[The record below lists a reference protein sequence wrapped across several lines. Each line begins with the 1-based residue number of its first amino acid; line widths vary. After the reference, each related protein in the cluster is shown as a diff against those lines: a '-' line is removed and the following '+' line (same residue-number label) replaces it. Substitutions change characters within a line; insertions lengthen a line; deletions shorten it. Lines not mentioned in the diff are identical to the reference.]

1 MARAERHFDSLHI
14 PSICRLSFLTSTQ
27 SPPRLLKY
35 SLNFTEE
42 KNDTQKLCDLAKFT
56 ELEHSGEVPP
66 STSHTL
72 DHFPLPSAS

>member
-35 SLNFTEE
+35 SLNSEAGVLP
-42 KNDTQKLCDLAKFT
+42 KSVLAQLTVAGIVLVLSFM
-56 ELEHSGEVPP
+56 
-66 STSHTL
+66 
-72 DHFPLPSAS
+72 A